1 MMRIIL
7 IISFYSLFILPVI
20 SRGQTNLIIMDGEFA
35 DWDSVSYLYGD
46 PTGDVSTG
54 SIDFGGI
61 KVTNDDN
68 YLFIYTELNKEVNLQ
83 SFLNATIYID
93 SDNNLATGKIINN
106 IGAELMWN
114 FANKSGYFYVNAGST
129 LVSQVDIG
137 IITSPTVSSETF
149 EISFELSSKPD
160 GNNFLFPSSRINI
173 AMIDH
178 DNGDAAPEPGD
189 SIEYEIK
196 RATGVPYDMRGISK
210 TDSDHIRFVTWNVHV
225 DDMFVPSLLDEYTR
239 ILQAI
244 DPDIITFQE
253 IYSHDLTDV
262 KNIMETILPSEMG
275 EEWYT
280 FSEDND
286 IVLASRYPIIGTWIP
301 NSPNRAFLV
310 KLKPEY
316 PKNLLVIGVH
326 TPCCANDAGR
336 QNEIDGV
343 MAFIRDAKTQGG
355 DISIEADTPIIIAG
369 DYNFVG
375 DRRQLET
382 MLTGDLDNNSIWGV
396 DFAPDWDGTDLTDA
410 ISRHTNTPQTYT
422 WRNDFSS
429 FSPGRLDFIIY
440 TDSAIEIKKS
450 YVLWTG
456 EMLQDSLEA
465 HGLFSDDV
473 DLASDHLPIVAD
485 FAFTDSSGT
494 AIEDKEAQIPERF
507 SLEQNYPN
515 PFNSITTI
523 EYVLPQTGGAILTVF
538 NMLGEEVA
546 RIMDREQSAGYHQVT
561 WDASNIASGIYFY
574 RLQTADFVLTRKMVL
589 LK

>member
-1 MMRIIL
+1 MKVHGLTVFVLLLSAFSIAI
-7 IISFYSLFILPVI
+7 
-20 SRGQTNLIIMDGEFA
+20 GQTHQIIMDGEFTDWA
-35 DWDSVSYLYGD
+35 DIDYLYNDTIGD
-46 PTGDVSTG
+46 TSGG
-54 SIDFGGI
+54 SIDFGGLKAI
-61 KVTNDDN
+61 NDGN
-68 YLFIYTELNKEVNLQ
+68 YLFIYIELNHEINLQ
-83 SFLNATIYID
+83 EFLNSTLYID
-93 SDNNLATGKIINN
+93 SDKDVSTGLKIEN
-106 IGAELMWN
+106 IGAELEWTFGTKNGNYYVGNDTIPLFQWN
-114 FANKSGYFYVNAGST
+114 
-129 LVSQVDIG
+129 IG
-137 IITSPTVSSETF
+137 IVTSPTVTSETF
-149 EISFELSSKPD
+149 EISLELSSKPD
-160 GNNFLFPSSRINI
+160 GVNTLFNNSEISILFK
-173 AMIDH
+173 DH
-178 DNGDAAPEPGD
+178 DSGDLIPESGETVSYLIDPV
-189 SIEYEIK
+189 I
-196 RATGVPYDMRGISK
+196 GVPYEMIGISK
-210 TDSDHIRFVTWNVHV
+210 INSDYLRFMTWNVHV

-262 KNIMETILPSEMG
+262 RNLMETILPSGTG

-286 IVLASRYPIIGTWIP
+286 IILASRYPIIGTWIP

-310 KLKPEY
+310 NLEPEY

-336 QNEIDGV
+336 QNEIDGI
-343 MAFIRDAKTQGG
+343 MAFIRDAKTEGG
-355 DISIEADTPIIIAG
+355 DISIETDTPIIIAG
-369 DYNFVG
+369 DYNLVG

-382 MLTGDLDNNSIWGV
+382 MLTGDIDNNSIWGV
-396 DFAPDWDGTDLTDA
+396 DFAPDWDGTDLADA
-410 ISRHTNTPQTYT
+410 ISRHTNAPQTYT
-422 WRNDFSS
+422 WKNDFSS
-429 FSPGRLDFIIY
+429 FAPGRLDFIIY

-456 EMLQDSLEA
+456 EMLQDSLDA

-473 DLASDHLPIVAD
+473 GLSSDHLPIVAD
-485 FAFTDSSGT
+485 FAFTNSSGT
-494 AIEDKEAQIPERF
+494 AIEDKESQIPERF

-523 EYVLPQTGGAILTVF
+523 EYILPQTDDATLTVF
-538 NMLGEEVA
+538 NALGEEVA

-574 RLQTADFVLTRKMVL
+574 RLQVGDFVQTRKMVL